1 MILFIRLY
9 EEELKVYKIIIAT
22 YSSTLLHLISHKKY
36 IV

>member
-9 EEELKVYKIIIAT
+9 AEELKECRIIIAT
-22 YSSTLLHLISHKKY
+22 YSSTLLYLISHKKY